1 MIDALHSIMDDQATQ
16 CNTSETTKK
25 KHNHRDNSWER
36 RYQATYGDH
45 ASEEFLQNREGQ
57 SFLRGEGGG
66 YKTSSRKNPYS
77 PHERSSEIPRGRGVL
92 KAQNFRS
99 NMKLNW
105 NFLGGGEVQN
115 KNLPWGERATS
126 FPGLFLWF
134 KIFGEVLGTRLGE
147 YGHFLELQIRQGFI
161 WCRFSG

>member
-1 MIDALHSIMDDQATQ
+1 MGIKLVPEKIHTHPMKGHQ
-16 CNTSETTKK
+16 K
-25 KHNHRDNSWER
+25 
-36 RYQATYGDH
+36 
-45 ASEEFLQNREGQ
+45 FL
-57 SFLRGEGGG
+57 GEG
-66 YKTSSRKNPYS
+66 
-77 PHERSSEIPRGRGVL
+77 GVL

-126 FPGLFLWF
+126 FPGLFLFF